1 MSATEVNSHV
11 VKGSAIPQFLESH
24 LRFWKAPSLAD
35 IRVDFPDAC
44 VDELDRWVAAGKPA
58 SQEGVTACRSLAN
71 AIQLSLDTSPGLV
84 LLDRVPVERYSSED
98 SVAISGLLAGMI
110 APLMGQDIRDTKL
123 YSVIDAGHTDT
134 SLVRKSKTNEAQ
146 PYHTDGGWFQPPAQY
161 IGLFCVQAAEQ
172 GGLSQATSLAL
183 AYQTLQQQCDP
194 QILDAL
200 TVEMPWNRQ
209 KEHLPH
215 EPAWLMNPTFAVDEN
230 RFVGRFY
237 KSYVTS
243 GAKLAGVTLSDDQLS
258 ALETLDQCISAQTA
272 LEFMLEPGQFQLV
285 NNWTVVHARGAFED
299 DTTSQKVRHLVRVWM
314 TREKQTS

>member
-1 MSATEVNSHV
+1 MSATEVNSRV
-11 VKGSAIPQFLESH
+11 VTGSAIPHFLESH
-24 LRFWKAPSLAD
+24 LNFWKTPSLAD
-35 IRVDFPDAC
+35 VRVDFPDAC
-44 VDELDRWVAAGKPA
+44 VDELDQWVAAGKPA
-58 SQEGVTACRSLAN
+58 SQEGIVACRALAKTIQTSLN
-71 AIQLSLDTSPGLV
+71 TSTGLV

-98 SVAISGLLAGMI
+98 SVAISGLLAELI

-183 AYQTLQQQCDP
+183 AYQTLQQLADP

-200 TVEMPWNRQ
+200 TDVMPWNRQ
-209 KEHLPH
+209 KEHLPN
-215 EPAWLMNPTFAVDEN
+215 EPAWLMNPTFSVDEN
-230 RFVGRFY
+230 RFIGRFY

-243 GAKLAGVTLSDDQLS
+243 GAKLAGATLSDNQLL
-258 ALETLDQCISAQTA
+258 ALETLDQCISAQAT
-272 LEFMLEPGQFQLV
+272 LEFMLEPGHFQLV

-299 DTTSQKVRHLVRVWM
+299 DTASQKVRHLVRVWM
-314 TREKQTS
+314 THETQKA